1 MLPGFYTFH
10 THTHTHIKKK
20 MGNLTQIWQITTCCQ
35 FVSRACLDIF
45 LFYLIN
51 NDTANT
57 TISYWSVPIQRIQI
71 NLVHRE
77 DPSKDQ
83 LNIVSCLLPVCAVI
97 DQDFCTVKHCIS
109 KLVQKSDIKAIFPL
123 LPICPMIHVH
133 LW

>member
-1 MLPGFYTFH
+1 
-10 THTHTHIKKK
+10 

-57 TISYWSVPIQRIQI
+57 KIYLILKCPYTENPDKPCTQGRSIKRP
-71 NLVHRE
+71 
-77 DPSKDQ
+77 K
-83 LNIVSCLLPVCAVI
+83 LNFVSCMLPVGAVI

-109 KLVQKSDIKAIFPL
+109 KLVQKSVIKTIFPL

-133 LW
+133 L

>member
-1 MLPGFYTFH
+1 
-10 THTHTHIKKK
+10 

-109 KLVQKSDIKAIFPL
+109 KLVQKTDIKTISPFCLSAQWYMCIYDKFPKN
-123 LPICPMIHVH
+123 IKARWNIAAK
-133 LW
+133 